1 MAYRKTALGIAATIG
16 MLSQNGFATTIDLT
30 SGGSGTINSAI
41 FQTGQV
47 QPAGTGVLN
56 SFVRLDDSQ
65 NSGVWEGHNTSYRPV
80 ANDENTSPIFT
91 RDLLLSEV
99 SQVSISDV
107 IYREFLFDINENQP
121 NGTLYLEDVQI
132 FQSDTAS
139 LVAGSAN
146 ILDGLTEHTV
156 YQMDGPDDNNVLLDW
171 NLIGGGS
178 GKSDM
183 FLYVLD
189 SAFDQD
195 LDYVYLWSAA
205 SKEEAGFEEWA
216 VREDVTTVDHPCTDN
231 CVPVPEPSSLI
242 LLGLGLAGLG
252 LRKRFN

>member
-1 MAYRKTALGIAATIG
+1 MTDIKTALGIAATIG

-30 SGGSGTINSAI
+30 LGGSDTINSAI

-47 QPAGTGVLN
+47 QPAGTGVLD
-56 SFVRLDDSQ
+56 SFVRLDDSK
-65 NSGVWEGHNTSYRPV
+65 NSGVWEGHNTSGRSV
-80 ANDENTSPIFT
+80 ANDELTDPNFT
-91 RDLLLSEV
+91 RDLLLTEV
-99 SQVSISDV
+99 SQVSINDV
-107 IYREFLFDINENQP
+107 IYREFLFDINENKP
-121 NGTLYLEDVQI
+121 NGTLNLEDVQI

-146 ILDGLTEHTV
+146 ILEGLTEHTV
-156 YQMDGPDDNNVLLDW
+156 YQMDGLDDNSVLLDW
-171 NLIGGGS
+171 NFIGGGS

-205 SKEEAGFEEWA
+205 SKEDAGFEEWA
-216 VREDVTTVDHPCTDN
+216 VREDVARVD
-231 CVPVPEPSSLI
+231 EPAGI
-242 LLGLGLAGLG
+242 ALLGLGLVGLA
-252 LRKRFN
+252 LSRRKRV